1 MARRPLPRGLAR
13 AVRIL
18 AFPVLQTELVAGYP
32 LMRAESTLGVARTL
46 TGVFLTVERRDL
58 DIPNRSVYMPSVAST
73 RVTASMPA
81 HDGPVVVQRSR
92 KELGKSLELS

>member
-18 AFPVLQTELVAGYP
+18 TFPVLQTELFAGIP
-32 LMRAESTLGVARTL
+32 FVRAESTMSVARPL
-46 TGVFLTVERRDL
+46 TSVFLTVERLNL
-58 DIPNRSVYMPSVAST
+58 DIPNRSMYMPSVAPT

-92 KELGKSLELS
+92 KELG